1 MKFFTQLLF
10 IFLLFLSN
18 ADANLNEQY
27 TKLLEQLKESK
38 QTKNVK
44 SHSLANGEIGSLYEK
59 QKRFEDALDMTG
71 RAILD
76 AQSIS
81 DNHLLMKWEWQLA
94 RIHEKQN
101 DRTRAISSYRRTI
114 YYLELIRKDIPVTYK
129 DGRSSFLQTLSP
141 IYFGL
146 ANLLLKE
153 ASATSKDKDSNEQ
166 ALLKEARDT
175 IEKIKVS
182 EMQDYFK
189 SQCITGQTKE
199 IGSLSDTTVVLYP
212 IILENSLELLLSI
225 GDKLVHKSVDVSTIN
240 LEISAKKLVKSLRP
254 QSDGRLRKFE
264 KQEAQKIY
272 GWLIKPILSVLQ
284 KNKID
289 TIVFVPDGVLR
300 LFPISSL
307 YDGKKYLIESFAIA
321 TTPGLTLLNPQAL
334 EKKSMKTLLAGMSHP
349 GPIVDE
355 LPEDMRQSIAVAPLG
370 GSRGLRGL
378 SIDTRGLKVTK
389 SKKVIPKTK
398 EEISEKIK
406 KVLALPGVE
415 EEIKSLSNILE
426 GEVLMDDSFLL
437 DKFSTDIGANPYQI
451 IHIASHGFFGGKPDE
466 NFIMTYDHKLDM
478 NKLSKIL
485 QPKRLS
491 KHPIELLALSACQTA
506 EGDDRSPLGLSGV
519 ALKSGARSVLGSLWP
534 VSDAAAKKMLPIFYD
549 SLMGDGVTKAKALQA
564 SQKEVLKNK
573 EFEHPFYWSP
583 FILIGNWL

>member
-38 QTKNVK
+38 ETKNVK
-44 SHSLANGEIGSLYEK
+44 FHSLANGEIGSLYEK
-59 QKRFEDALDMTG
+59 QERFEDALEMTQ

-81 DNHLLMKWEWQLA
+81 DNHFLMKWEWQLA
-94 RIHEKQN
+94 RIHEKLR
-101 DRTRAISSYRRTI
+101 DRSRAISSYRRTI

-153 ASATSKDKDSNEQ
+153 AGATSKDKDSNEQ

-199 IGSLSDTTVVLYP
+199 IGSLSETTVVLYP

-225 GDKLVHKSVDVSTIN
+225 GDKLVHRSVDVSTIN

-254 QSDGRLRKFE
+254 QSDGRLMEFE

-272 GWLIKPILSVLQ
+272 DWLIKPILSVLQ

-307 YDGKKYLIESFAIA
+307 YDGEKYLVESFAIA

-378 SIDTRGLKVTK
+378 NIDTRGLKVTK

-398 EEISEKIK
+398 KEISEKIK

-415 EEIKSLSNILE
+415 EEISSLSNILE

-437 DKFSTDIGANPYQI
+437 DKFSTDISANPYQI

-549 SLMGDGVTKAKALQA
+549 SLMGDGITKAKALQS
-564 SQKEVLKNK
+564 SQKDILKDK

>member
-437 DKFSTDIGANPYQI
+437 DKFSTDIGTNPYQI